1 MDVPP
6 NHARLTFTF
15 TLTGTT
21 RIYQTSLDM
30 KQGTSVD
37 AANFLTIARPLF
49 TGTNRPF
56 SAGFILAGMT
66 LAEVK
71 CSWVNSVGT
80 LFTAI
85 DTTVVTGT
93 KTGNGMSINTSVLL
107 RKNVAPAGR
116 KFRGRM
122 MLPPLY
128 FIESD
133 VTQAGQ
139 IDPTPLGLYSTAW
152 ALTYS
157 SLALDYQPVLLH
169 SDGFTTPT
177 LITSFTVLPRVGT
190 IGKRMRGR

>member
-30 KQGTSVD
+30 KQGSSVD
-37 AANFLTIARPLF
+37 AANFLAVAAPYF
-49 TGTNRPF
+49 TAANRPF
-56 SAGFILAGMT
+56 NAAFMFAGMS
-66 LAEVK
+66 LAEIK

-80 LFTAI
+80 LFTAFN
-85 DTTVVTGT
+85 TTAVIGT
-93 KTGNGMSINTSVLL
+93 KTGAGSPINTSVLV
-107 RKNVAPAGR
+107 KKVVAPAGR

-128 FIESD
+128 FIEAD
-133 VTQAGQ
+133 ITQAGQ
-139 IDPTPLGLYSTAW
+139 VDPTPLATYQAAW
-152 ALTYS
+152 QLTYN

-177 LITSFTVLPRVGT
+177 TLTGLQVLPRIGT